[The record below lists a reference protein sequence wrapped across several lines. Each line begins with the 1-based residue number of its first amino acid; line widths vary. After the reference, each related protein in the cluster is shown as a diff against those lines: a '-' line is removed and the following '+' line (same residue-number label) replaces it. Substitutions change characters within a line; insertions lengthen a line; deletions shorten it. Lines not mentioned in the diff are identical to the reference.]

1 MAASA
6 KALSCPSGSEA
17 RSLRKSARNQ
27 TQSNRIG
34 DGPGIEGMIE
44 GEIGEGSAKWPREGG
59 AIGLAKDDEF

>member
-6 KALSCPSGSEA
+6 KALSCLSGSEA

-44 GEIGEGSAKWPREGG
+44 GEIGEGVGEVATGGRSDRIGEG
-59 AIGLAKDDEF
+59 